1 MSLKLKLKKSSSGFT
16 IIEILVVTGIIVF
29 MTVALITSFPRT
41 RISLNEDVKLLVSNI
56 RSAQTK
62 AISSTKFNDKNPCGY
77 GLKYDSPTQYSIYVG
92 TDAEMAGTACATVS
106 KNYQSG
112 QDSILSTFKLSA
124 NLQFTAQFVD
134 IFFEP
139 PDPKTYFNN
148 DGTLNTIP
156 AAIAINKVGGACPND
171 CKTINVYKSGKIEVQ

>member
-1 MSLKLKLKKSSSGFT
+1 MLSKLKPKKSNNGFT
-16 IIEILVVTGIIVF
+16 IIEILVVAGIIIF
-29 MTVALITSFPRT
+29 MTVSLITSFPRT

-62 AISSTKFNDKNPCGY
+62 AISSTKFNNKNPCGY
-77 GLKYDSPTQYSIYVG
+77 GIKYDSPTQYSVYVG
-92 TDAEMAGTACATVS
+92 TDAEMAGTACAAVS

-112 QDSILSTFKLSA
+112 QDSILSAFKLSA
-124 NLQFTAQFVD
+124 NLQFTAQFAD

-156 AAIAINKVGGACPND
+156 TAITLKKTGGACPND
-171 CKTINVYKSGKIEVQ
+171 CKTINVYKSGKIEIQ